1 MNLSIGV
8 TVDITKTSNSCHW
21 LVTAS
26 ETRCIMQD
34 YPKLDKFKDAL
45 KQAAQTI
52 TTIKV
57 VFADASANS
66 GALMAFPL

>member
-1 MNLSIGV
+1 
-8 TVDITKTSNSCHW
+8 
-21 LVTAS
+21 
-26 ETRCIMQD
+26 MQD

-52 TTIKV
+52 TTIKI

-66 GALMAFPL
+66 GASIASSL